1 MNRAASLSRLNEAFD
16 IAIIGGGATGLG
28 AAVEAASRGYKVAL
42 LEANDF
48 AKGTSSRSTKL
59 VHGGV
64 RYLAQGN
71 IGLVRDALRER
82 GRLRRNAPHL
92 VGDLEFIV
100 PAYAWWNGPYYGTG
114 LKLYDVLAGKYKLGK
129 TRILSRAQVLERIP
143 TLEPDALRGGILYFD
158 GQFDDA
164 RLAITLALTADDK
177 GAVLLN
183 HAPVRAL
190 LKHEGRTVGVVAEDL
205 ESGKELRISAKVVIN
220 AAGIFADR
228 IRKMD
233 DPDAVPTI
241 APSQGIHLVLPADFL
256 PGSNALM
263 VPRTDDGRVL
273 FVVPWHRRALVGTT
287 DTPVDSIDFEPRPHE
302 EEIEFLLEHAC
313 RYLARDPTRAD
324 VLATYVGLRPLVRPP
339 KEKGGTT
346 KTIARDHSLFA
357 SRSALLTIVGGKWT
371 TYRKMGEDTIDHA
384 EKLADFDHRPSVT
397 AEMPLHAAPM
407 GETVVFSMSGTPSAA
422 LAAYGT
428 DADKVRALAEGD
440 ESLAVPMHP
449 RLPYLTAEVV
459 WAARM
464 EMARNLEDVLARRT
478 RALIL
483 DARASLEAA
492 PAVVKLLAR
501 ELGRDDAWQ
510 RAQLAEYRKLVERSL
525 LAPLPA
531 PVQQI
536 A

>member
-1 MNRAASLSRLNEAFD
+1 MNRAASLSRLNESFD

-28 AAVEAASRGYKVAL
+28 AAVEAATRGYKVVL
-42 LEANDF
+42 IEAQDF

-82 GRLRRNAPHL
+82 GRMRRNAPHL

-143 TLEPDALRGGILYFD
+143 TLEPEQLRGGVLYFD

-164 RLAITLALTADDK
+164 RLAIALALTAEDK

-183 HAPVRAL
+183 HAPVRGL
-190 LKHEGRTVGVVAEDL
+190 LKHEGRVTGLLAEDS
-205 ESGKELRISAKVVIN
+205 ETGRELRINAKVVVN
-220 AAGIFADR
+220 ATGIFADQ

-233 DPDAVPTI
+233 DPDALPSI
-241 APSQGIHLVLPADFL
+241 SPSQGIHLVLPADFL
-256 PGSNALM
+256 PGNNALM
-263 VPRTDDGRVL
+263 VPKTDDGRVL

-287 DTPVDSIDFEPRPHE
+287 DTPVETIDFEPRPME
-302 EEIEFLLEHAC
+302 EEIQFLLDHAC
-313 RYLARDPTRAD
+313 RYLSRDPTRED
-324 VLATYVGLRPLVRPP
+324 VLSVYVGLRPLVRAP
-339 KEKGGTT
+339 KDSRATKGL
-346 KTIARDHSLFA
+346 ARDHTLLA
-357 SRSALLTIVGGKWT
+357 SRSGMLTIVGGKWT
-371 TYRKMGEDTIDHA
+371 TYRKMGEDTINQA
-384 EKLADFDHRPSVT
+384 EKVLGVEHRPSIT
-397 AEMPLHAAPM
+397 AEMPLHGAPS
-407 GETVVFSMSGTPSAA
+407 GPTVVFSMSGTPSET

-440 ESLAVPMHP
+440 ESLAVPLHP

-464 EMARNLEDVLARRT
+464 EMARTLEDVLARRT

-492 PAVVKLLAR
+492 PNVARLLAR
-501 ELGRDDAWQ
+501 ELGRDEAWQ
-510 RAQLAEYRKLVERSL
+510 RSQLAEYRKQVERSL
-525 LAPLPA
+525 LSALPK
-531 PVQQI
+531 PISQI